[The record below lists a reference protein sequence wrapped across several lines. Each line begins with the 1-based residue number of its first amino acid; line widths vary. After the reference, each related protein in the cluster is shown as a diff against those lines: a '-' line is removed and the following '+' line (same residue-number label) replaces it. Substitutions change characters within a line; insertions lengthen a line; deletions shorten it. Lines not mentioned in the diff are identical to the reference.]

1 MGDNSSCIAKK
12 LLEPIESAVLQEF
25 SFFVN
30 GIPCPQGSKN
40 AFARMRTGVNGRVT
54 PVAVMVEQSK
64 GLPVWRAAVKAE
76 ALKAK
81 PQQWEK
87 LGLFF
92 ITAIYYFPR
101 PASHFR
107 GNGQLKAGAPVVKVS
122 KPDRDKLDRAIGDA
136 ITGVAYEDDASSAIG
151 FSMKIY
157 CDQGRSPGAFISVA
171 RLDSALVG
179 APVAWLAP

>member
-1 MGDNSSCIAKK
+1 VSEGFSCIARK

-40 AFARMRTGVNGRVT
+40 AFAGMKTGANGRVT

-64 GLPVWRAAVKAE
+64 GLPVCRAAVKVG

-81 PQQWEK
+81 PEQWEK
-87 LGLFF
+87 TGLFF
-92 ITAIYYFPR
+92 VTAIYYFPR

-107 GNGQLKAGAPVVKVS
+107 SNGQLKPGAPIIKVS

-157 CDQGRSPGAFISVA
+157 CDGQRLPGAFISIA
-171 RLDSALVG
+171 RLDSALAG
-179 APVAWLAP
+179 APLAWLAP